1 MTETEPQPEV
11 PPDVD
16 LHSEEEQAAGRA
28 GSSPRGQA
36 ANAVLLALGRA
47 ARSFLIYEP
56 TNEAIR
62 IFLDNLRRSTDA
74 FLAAY
79 GELDL
84 DVRPFELVHAAE
96 VVYLDRD
103 RERSLAFRLYRD
115 GIRRVILRPGLD
127 WHELLKLLEVV
138 SIRYIGVRQTEDD
151 LVVLLWK
158 AGFTH
163 ISFDAVEGFVADT
176 EDNENDESGGGGSG
190 EGTEIDAP
198 PDFDLPVPLRPTLV
212 RVFLK
217 EVPQPALQELL
228 REDDTTAVPEMAVRL
243 CEELL
248 AALADPADP
257 LRFDDVA
264 PHLIETREFLFAE
277 GLVPLTVRLAYA
289 AATAT
294 LNDEPSERACGQFL
308 EGFVTATAI
317 SRFLHSVSRDAVDA
331 PSEVYALLGAL
342 PGDHLRTLVEVLK
355 NETGE
360 APRRITRRLIE
371 RYVADRAGELVKWLD
386 DAPSGLA
393 CELLRVLRHVDPERA
408 LVAAQHLAARG
419 DLELQLELL
428 HTLEALPDSGEVSR
442 MILGLTT
449 TDNEEVR
456 SRALTMLGHRGST
469 AAFAPLL
476 QRLKRDAALRLKDRE
491 AEAIAET
498 LAALNG
504 PEALAQ
510 FREWCKPKGFFGA
523 VVPGITRLQRAA
535 VAGLVHIRSDE
546 CEALI
551 KAVHDNA
558 GSELQQYCQQAMIRR
573 RRIARGGPT

>member
-1 MTETEPQPEV
+1 MTETEPEPEV

-16 LHSEEEQAAGRA
+16 LHSEEETTAGRA

-62 IFLDNLRRSTDA
+62 IFLDNLRRSTDN
-74 FLAAY
+74 FLSAY
-79 GELDL
+79 GQLDL
-84 DVRPFELVHAAE
+84 DVRPFELVHASE

-115 GIRRVILRPGLD
+115 GIRRVVLRPGLD

-158 AGFTH
+158 AGFTN

-176 EDNENDESGGGGSG
+176 DDNETDEGAAAST
-190 EGTEIDAP
+190 EGAEIDAP

-212 RVFLK
+212 RVLPR

-243 CEELL
+243 CEDLL
-248 AALADPADP
+248 AVLSDTADP

-289 AATAT
+289 AATAQ
-294 LNDEPSERACGQFL
+294 LHDEASERACGQFL

-317 SRFLHSVSRDAVDA
+317 SRFLHSVSRDATDA

-371 RYVADRAGELVKWLD
+371 RYVADRADELVKWLD
-386 DAPSGLA
+386 EAPTALA
-393 CELLRVLRHVDPERA
+393 CELLRVLRHVDPDRA
-408 LVAAQHLAARG
+408 LAAAQHLAARG

-428 HTLEALPDSGEVSR
+428 HTLEALPDSAGVSR
-442 MILGLTT
+442 LLLGLTT
-449 TDNEEVR
+449 ADNEEIRTR
-456 SRALTMLGHRGST
+456 SLAMLGHRGST

-491 AEAIAET
+491 AEALGEA
-498 LAALNG
+498 LAALNA

-535 VAGLVHIRSDE
+535 VAGLVHIRSDDSE
-546 CEALI
+546 MLI
-551 KAVHDNA
+551 KAVHDIA
-558 GSELQQYCQQAMIRR
+558 GSELQGYCQQAMIRR

>member
-1 MTETEPQPEV
+1 M
-11 PPDVD
+11 
-16 LHSEEEQAAGRA
+16 
-28 GSSPRGQA
+28 
-36 ANAVLLALGRA
+36 LLALGRA

-62 IFLDNLRRSTDA
+62 IFLDNLRRTTDA
-74 FLAAY
+74 FLSLY

-115 GIRRVILRPGLD
+115 GIRRVVLRPGLD

-176 EDNENDESGGGGSG
+176 ETSETDDAVGESG
-190 EGTEIDAP
+190 EGAEIDAP

-212 RVFLK
+212 RVFLR
-217 EVPQPALQELL
+217 EVPRPALDELL

-243 CEELL
+243 CEDLL
-248 AALADPADP
+248 AVLGDPVDP
-257 LRFDDVA
+257 LRFEDVA

-289 AATAT
+289 AATAQ
-294 LNDEPSERACGQFL
+294 LHDEASDRACGSFL

-317 SRFLHSVSRDAVDA
+317 GRFLHSVSRDATEA
-331 PSEVYALLGAL
+331 PHELYALLDAL
-342 PGDHLRTLVEVLK
+342 PGDHLRTLVDVLRR
-355 NETGE
+355 ETGE

-371 RYVADRAGELVKWLD
+371 HYVADRADELVQWLD
-386 DAPSGLA
+386 EAPTALA
-393 CELLRVLRHVDPERA
+393 CELLRVLRYVDTDRA
-408 LVAAQHLAARG
+408 LAAAQRLTARG
-419 DLELQLELL
+419 DLTMQLEVL

-442 MILGLTT
+442 LLLGLTAA
-449 TDNEEVR
+449 DNDEVR
-456 SRALTMLGHRGST
+456 TRALAMLGRRGST

-476 QRLKRDAALRLKDRE
+476 QRLKRDATLRLRDRE
-491 AEAIAET
+491 AEALGEA

-504 PEALAQ
+504 TEALSQ

-523 VVPGITRLQRAA
+523 VAPGIARLQRAA
-535 VAGLVHIRSDE
+535 VAGLVHIHSDDA
-546 CEALI
+546 EALI
-551 KAVHDNA
+551 KAVHEGA
-558 GSELQQYCQQAMIRR
+558 GSDLQGYCQQAMIRR
-573 RRIARGGPT
+573 RRIARGGPG